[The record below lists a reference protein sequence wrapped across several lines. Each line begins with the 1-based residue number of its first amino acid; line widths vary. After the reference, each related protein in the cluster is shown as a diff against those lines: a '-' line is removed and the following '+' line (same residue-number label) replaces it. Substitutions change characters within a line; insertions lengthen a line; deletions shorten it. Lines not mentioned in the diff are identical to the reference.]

1 MLFSFHFT
9 QCKDHLPHL
18 KKKVIFPGHVSY
30 QPMTQQSW
38 DLCVKLFPMQIPGE
52 TLLRVWECVF
62 LMSMLYFEKLII
74 FLSCVALSFRLS
86 LPTLWVFGRRTC
98 SSSCQSWAAQRGLRS
113 QLLWP
118 AELWSQKELFGVF
131 CPLQSWIV
139 LSIWG
144 SCDHRSEVNNS
155 LRFFVRWYSFSEL
168 VPKFHL
174 GTLTEQVLPVL
185 STWQ

>member
-38 DLCVKLFPMQIPGE
+38 HLCAKLFPMQIPGE

-113 QLLWP
+113 QLLLP

-131 CPLQSWIV
+131 CPFAELDSPEHLRV
-139 LSIWG
+139 LWSQI
-144 SCDHRSEVNNS
+144 RSQQQFEV
-155 LRFFVRWYSFSEL
+155 FCTL
-168 VPKFHL
+168 VFLFWTCP
-174 GTLTEQVLPVL
+174 
-185 STWQ
+185 